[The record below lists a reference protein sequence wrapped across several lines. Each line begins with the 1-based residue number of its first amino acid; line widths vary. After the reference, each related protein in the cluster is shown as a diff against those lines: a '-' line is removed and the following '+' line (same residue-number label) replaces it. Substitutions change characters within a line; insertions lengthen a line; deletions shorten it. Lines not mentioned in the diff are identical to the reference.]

1 MSEFQTM
8 TFVQLTSIYRDR
20 AMRGIRAKHPPSQFL
35 SVCYKSVILCFSTL
49 SSDYAVEIFDRALQS
64 GQYTCYL
71 KPDATLPMIYV
82 DDCLR
87 GIAEMLEA
95 PEGIL
100 TQRTYNINAIAFSPE
115 ELAEELRKYVP
126 RLDMVYKPDSRQEIG
141 KVTKNQSFYRTFVHR
156 CWWVEMWRSFYH
168 LRSFIIYGY
177 LFWRITVQLR
187 YLQVVPVFFGN
198 TVRPSSTIA

>member
-1 MSEFQTM
+1 MGINPRRKPQICLCLDSIGMSEFQTM
-8 TFVQLTSIYRDR
+8 TFVQFTSVSRDQ
-20 AMRGIRAKHPPSQFL
+20 AMRGISPQHPLPNFSRYATRVLFC
-35 SVCYKSVILCFSTL
+35 VSTL

-141 KVTKNQSFYRTFVHR
+141 KVTKHQSFYRTFVHR
-156 CWWVEMWRSFYH
+156 C
-168 LRSFIIYGY
+168 
-177 LFWRITVQLR
+177 
-187 YLQVVPVFFGN
+187 
-198 TVRPSSTIA
+198 